1 MKYEVFISYSR
12 KDTKVADR
20 VCKAFDKAGITYFID
35 REGIS
40 GGYEFPVVLAE
51 AIIES
56 RLVLFLGSKNA
67 YESKYTN
74 SELTFAFNEKP
85 KNSILPYIIDGSN
98 MPPALRFVFSSINW
112 RTIES
117 HPIETTLVSDV
128 LNLLGRKPHEVS
140 EEQTASKKR
149 VVPKEPKVDEV
160 KTSNKRVE
168 KEVASQKSLKSV
180 TPLPKNEP
188 SKPRFDWLKS
198 RWKSIVAAIFV
209 ALFAVVGV
217 ISVVNTLQERIVA
230 EREAEVQVAYET
242 VEQEWFEAE
251 EQLRST
257 PQNWTAR
264 EEAEQERIAAERAAK
279 EKAVKEQ
286 AAKEK
291 AAREKA
297 EQERIAA
304 ERAAKE
310 QAAKEKAA
318 REKAE
323 QERIAVMV
331 AGGKGRDGVYKIGD
345 YYNRDGK
352 EGVVFEVSSDGRHG
366 KIVSLKGSRLQWSS
380 DRAGQKRLI
389 GVNDEFN
396 GAYNMAKVRAI
407 KGWREKYPAFVWCSD
422 LGKGW
427 YLPAKEELLAIFR
440 NKEAINK
447 TLSTKNGGNLMYSH
461 WSSTESKSEIDYE
474 FCAWYVD
481 MDYGFTLDTGKHNY
495 GYVRAVSA
503 F

>member
-51 AIIES
+51 AIIEC

-85 KNSILPYIIDGSN
+85 KNSILPYVIDGST

-168 KEVASQKSLKSV
+168 KEVASQKSPKSV

-198 RWKSIVAAIFV
+198 NWKYIAVTLSLILFVIVGSV
-209 ALFAVVGV
+209 
-217 ISVVNTLQERIVA
+217 SVVNTLQERKA
-230 EREAEVQVAYET
+230 EKV
-242 VEQEWFEAE
+242 
-251 EQLRST
+251 
-257 PQNWTAR
+257 
-264 EEAEQERIAAERAAK
+264 AK
-279 EKAVKEQ
+279 ELAQ
-286 AAKEK
+286 K

-297 EQERIAA
+297 EQERIA
-304 ERAAKE
+304 K
-310 QAAKEKAA
+310 
-318 REKAE
+318 
-323 QERIAVMV
+323 MV
-331 AGGKGRDGVYKIGD
+331 AEGKGRDGVYRIGD

-366 KIVSLKGSRLQWSS
+366 KIVSLTVLKEELQWLSNEEE
-380 DRAGQKRLI
+380 QERLI
-389 GVNDEFN
+389 GANDEYD
-396 GAYNMAKVRAI
+396 GANNMAKVRAI
-407 KGWREKYPAFVWCSD
+407 EGWREKYPAFAWCAN
-422 LGKGW
+422 LGGGW

-440 NKEAINK
+440 NKETIYK
-447 TLSTKNGGNLMYSH
+447 TLFAKNEDDLIEFYH
-461 WSSTESKSEIDYE
+461 WSSTEHSK
-474 FCAWYVD
+474 FCAWGVGMYD
-481 MDYGFTLDTGKHNY
+481 GSTNGNGKNASY
-495 GYVRAVSA
+495 YVRAVSA

>member
-1 MKYEVFISYSR
+1 MKAATQMKYEVFISYSR

-51 AIIES
+51 AIIEC

-85 KNSILPYIIDGSN
+85 KNSILPYVIDGST

-168 KEVASQKSLKSV
+168 KEVASQKSPKSV

-198 RWKSIVAAIFV
+198 NWKYIAVTLSLILFVIVGSV
-209 ALFAVVGV
+209 
-217 ISVVNTLQERIVA
+217 SVVNTLQERKA
-230 EREAEVQVAYET
+230 EKV
-242 VEQEWFEAE
+242 
-251 EQLRST
+251 
-257 PQNWTAR
+257 
-264 EEAEQERIAAERAAK
+264 AK
-279 EKAVKEQ
+279 ELAQ
-286 AAKEK
+286 K

-297 EQERIAA
+297 EQERIA
-304 ERAAKE
+304 K
-310 QAAKEKAA
+310 
-318 REKAE
+318 
-323 QERIAVMV
+323 MV
-331 AGGKGRDGVYKIGD
+331 AEGKGRDGVYRIGD

-366 KIVSLKGSRLQWSS
+366 KIVSLTVLKEELQWLSNEEE
-380 DRAGQKRLI
+380 QERLI
-389 GVNDEFN
+389 GANDEYD
-396 GAYNMAKVRAI
+396 GANNMAKVRAI
-407 KGWREKYPAFVWCSD
+407 EGWREKYPAFAWCAN
-422 LGKGW
+422 LGGGW

-440 NKEAINK
+440 NKETIYK
-447 TLSTKNGGNLMYSH
+447 TLFAKNEDDLIEFYH
-461 WSSTESKSEIDYE
+461 WSSTEHSK
-474 FCAWYVD
+474 FCAWGVGMYD
-481 MDYGFTLDTGKHNY
+481 GSTNGNGKNASY
-495 GYVRAVSA
+495 YVRAVSA

>member
-51 AIIES
+51 AIIEC

-85 KNSILPYIIDGSN
+85 KNSILPYVIDGST

-128 LNLLGRKPHEVS
+128 LNLLGRQPHEVS

-149 VVPKEPKVDEV
+149 VVQKEPKVDEV
-160 KTSNKRVE
+160 KTSNKRDK
-168 KEVASQKSLKSV
+168 KEVASQKSPKSV

-198 RWKSIVAAIFV
+198 NWKYIAVTLSLILFVIVGSV
-209 ALFAVVGV
+209 
-217 ISVVNTLQERIVA
+217 SVVNTLQERKA
-230 EREAEVQVAYET
+230 EKV
-242 VEQEWFEAE
+242 
-251 EQLRST
+251 
-257 PQNWTAR
+257 
-264 EEAEQERIAAERAAK
+264 AK
-279 EKAVKEQ
+279 ELAQ
-286 AAKEK
+286 K
-291 AAREKA
+291 AAHEKA

-323 QERIAVMV
+323 QVRIAKMV
-331 AGGKGRDGVYKIGD
+331 AEGKGRDGVYKIGD
-345 YYNRDGK
+345 YYNRNGRK
-352 EGVVFEVSSDGRHG
+352 GVVFAVSAEGRHG
-366 KIVSLKGSRLQWSS
+366 KIVSLTVSKEQLQWSS
-380 DRAGQKRLI
+380 NEAEQRRLI
-389 GVNDEFN
+389 GANDEYD
-396 GAYNMAKVRAI
+396 GANNMAKVRAI
-407 KGWREKYPAFVWCSD
+407 EGWREKYPAFAWCAN
-422 LGKGW
+422 LGGGW

-440 NKEAINK
+440 NKETIDK
-447 TLSTKNGGNLMYSH
+447 TLSAKNEDDLTAFYH
-461 WSSTESKSEIDYE
+461 WSSTEHSK
-474 FCAWYVD
+474 FLAWSVNMGSGGTYSS
-481 MDYGFTLDTGKHNY
+481 GKNDDD
-495 GYVRAVSA
+495 YVRAVSA

>member
-51 AIIES
+51 AIIEC

-168 KEVASQKSLKSV
+168 KEVVSQKSPKSV

-217 ISVVNTLQERIVA
+217 ISVVNTLQERNAA
-230 EREAEVQVAYET
+230 EREAEVQVADET
-242 VEQEWFEAE
+242 VEQGWF
-251 EQLRST
+251 
-257 PQNWTAR
+257 
-264 EEAEQERIAAERAAK
+264 
-279 EKAVKEQ
+279 
-286 AAKEK
+286 
-291 AAREKA
+291 
-297 EQERIAA
+297 AA

-323 QERIAVMV
+323 QERIAEMV
-331 AGGKGRDGVYKIGD
+331 AEGKGRDGVYKIGD
-345 YYNRDGK
+345 YYNRNGRK
-352 EGVVFEVSSDGRHG
+352 GVVFAVSADGRHG
-366 KIVSLKGSRLQWSS
+366 KIVSLTVSKSKERLEWSL
-380 DRAGQKRLI
+380 DEALI
-389 GVNDEFN
+389 GADDETN
-396 GAYNMAKVRAI
+396 GANNMAKVRAI
-407 KGWREKYPAFVWCSD
+407 VGWREKYPAFAWCAD
-422 LGKGW
+422 LGEGW

-440 NKEAINK
+440 NKETINK
-447 TLSTKNGGNLMYSH
+447 TLSAKNRDDLIRFY
-461 WSSTESKSEIDYE
+461 WSSTEYSK
-474 FCAWYVD
+474 FCAWIVG
-481 MDYGFTLDTGKHNY
+481 MDNGNTSLSNKFNRF
-495 GYVRAVSA
+495 YVRAVSA